1 MILPSL
7 FSLQAHI
14 WLDFFCSNLFFPM
27 HLNRFCTDP
36 LCQDV
41 FCFVCL
47 FGFEVLTRNYQLLI
61 FELVV
66 LMQTQVQA
74 QQRAA
79 ALAGLQNPRPS
90 ADWIYPSPVVAS
102 TNPNL
107 LPVVRPQ
114 GAFET
119 VRWHLSQVLLLHH
132 YCVLVVKLILFQMAF
147 NKIWRGTWWYI
158 PLLDL

>member
-1 MILPSL
+1 
-7 FSLQAHI
+7 
-14 WLDFFCSNLFFPM
+14 M

-119 VRWHLSQVLLLHH
+119 VRWHKVASFTSSFVASLLGISSK
-132 YCVLVVKLILFQMAF
+132 VNIVPDGFQQDMKRNLVIHPTSRPVILT
-147 NKIWRGTWWYI
+147 RS
-158 PLLDL
+158 D

>member
-1 MILPSL
+1 
-7 FSLQAHI
+7 
-14 WLDFFCSNLFFPM
+14 
-27 HLNRFCTDP
+27 
-36 LCQDV
+36 V

-147 NKIWRGTWWYI
+147 NKI
-158 PLLDL
+158 

>member
-1 MILPSL
+1 
-7 FSLQAHI
+7 
-14 WLDFFCSNLFFPM
+14 
-27 HLNRFCTDP
+27 
-36 LCQDV
+36 V
-41 FCFVCL
+41 FCFVSL
-47 FGFEVLTRNYQLLI
+47 FGFEVLTRSYQLLI

-119 VRWHLSQVLLLHH
+119 VRWHFSQVLLLHH
-132 YCVLVVKLILFQMAF
+132 YWVLAVKC
-147 NKIWRGTWWYI
+147 
-158 PLLDL
+158 